1 MMPSDSKLAERAF
14 QGNEAAFS
22 QLVEKYQ
29 TPIFNFCYRLLG
41 GAPEAE
47 DAAQETFL
55 RAFEHRQ
62 RYDPRRPVKTWLMA
76 IAAHDCI
83 DRLRRRRLTW
93 LSLEDDQLRLHPALR
108 QPDPGPEALVLK
120 AERCRELHQ
129 QLARLSPADRKVIVL
144 HYWGY
149 LTYGE
154 IAAAMGTSLPAVKSR
169 LHRARGRLAE
179 LLSQPPVHANGK
191 ASLAP
196 AMARG
201 VPAQR

>member
-1 MMPSDSKLAERAF
+1 MLSDSRLAERAF
-14 QGNEAAFS
+14 QGSEGAFN

-62 RYDPRRPVKTWLMA
+62 RYDPRWPVKTWLMA
-76 IAAHDCI
+76 IAAHNCI
-83 DRLRRRRLTW
+83 DRLRRRRQTW

-108 QPDPGPEALVLK
+108 QPDPGPEAVVLK
-120 AERCRELHQ
+120 AERCRELHR
-129 QLARLSPADRKVIVL
+129 QLARLSPADRQVIVL

-179 LLSQPPVHANGK
+179 LLRQPPAHVNGK
-191 ASLAP
+191 TLTAAPASL
-196 AMARG
+196 G
-201 VPAQR
+201 VLAQR